1 MPVRARPE
9 ECCPVRAIG
18 RLPEREQATLVAIF
32 KALADP
38 TRLEIFR
45 LVSSQRGPIC
55 SCDVVENFDLAQPT
69 ISHHLK
75 VLREAG
81 LLRAAR
87 EGIWSFYSP
96 HPRAAALLREVAG
109 LAKSGSA
116 RAAAS

>member
-1 MPVRARPE
+1 MARSSPRDVE
-9 ECCPVRAIG
+9 
-18 RLPEREQATLVAIF
+18 RLVPLF